1 MARPREF
8 DEQAVLRAAQDVFR
22 RRGYGG
28 ATVSDLTEAT
38 GLGKSSLYGAYGSK
52 HGLYLAALDEYRDRN
67 VEAVRRDL
75 DRDGTAMTNLRSVLL
90 EVARASTGP
99 SPSCLLNGAA
109 TELSDHDAVVA
120 GRVTSAFCELGTVL
134 AEAVRAAQDQGDID
148 PGADADEV
156 ADALLAIGRGIDVL
170 GHGGMPR
177 ERLERAA
184 DAALTAFA
192 TRASGTVGFA
202 TRD

>member
-52 HGLYLAALDEYRDRN
+52 HGLYLAALDEYRNRN
-67 VEAVRRDL
+67 VEALRHDLAGDGAAITKVR
-75 DRDGTAMTNLRSVLL
+75 SILL
-90 EVARASTGP
+90 EVARASTG
-99 SPSCLLNGAA
+99 SLPSCLLNGAA
-109 TELSDHDAVVA
+109 TELGDHDAEVA

-134 AEAVRAAQDQGDID
+134 AEAVRAAQNQRDID
-148 PGADADEV
+148 PDADADAV
-156 ADALLAIGRGIDVL
+156 ADALLAISRGIDVL
-170 GHGGMPR
+170 GHGGLRR
-177 ERLERAA
+177 ERLERAV
-184 DAALTAFA
+184 DAALRAFA
-192 TRASGTVGFA
+192 G
-202 TRD
+202 